1 MPCGPFQNRE
11 ACSIHFAQDPDVDD
25 PEAMCQYI
33 EDRSKEDDIMDGD
46 KIIYG
51 LDVQYMSLVD
61 NPAVGDSVWLKSK
74 NLKRKDRNDRQ
85 MKCKA
90 LDSGTNRGYFIKSQL
105 DDDNYVVKAVA
116 LIPDKVDGNGEAL
129 SEVEIYKAMLKFMDD
144 QKVDSQHD
152 FIEGKGTVVMN
163 WILDRE
169 EQFELKNGGTATY
182 PKGTWMVGIKVN
194 DPKEW
199 DKIKSG
205 ERTGFSI
212 AGYWSAIEVKKSPSK
227 ADQKEEHENDNDPD
241 SEKQELN
248 TDTEVNLMEK
258 EELIKVIHSE
268 LESFKKAQAEEAS
281 QKEAEAKEEKLTS
294 ELAEARKEIEE
305 LKKAL
310 ESKEEEQKA
319 EDDPDDEDEKEYSED
334 DDEEEKSEEK
344 ADEDEEADGP
354 EEEKEEKSF
363 EEKQLESRG
372 VLHRTTPGAPGT
384 KAKSGNMNAKA
395 LVNGYKSH
403 LTKGE

>member
-1 MPCGPFQNRE
+1 MPVGPFPNFE
-11 ACSIHFAQDPDVDD
+11 SCSLHFAQDPDVDD
-25 PEAMCQYI
+25 PEEMCRYI
-33 EDRSKEDDIMDGD
+33 ENRSKEDDIMDGD

-61 NPAVGDSVWLKSK
+61 NPAVGDSIWLKSK
-74 NLKRKDRNDRQ
+74 KLQRKDRNDRQ

-129 SEVEIYKAMLKFMDD
+129 SEAEIYKAMLKFMDY
-144 QKVDSQHD
+144 QNVDSQHD
-152 FIEGKGTVVMN
+152 FIEGKGKVVMN
-163 WILDRE
+163 WILDKE

-182 PKGTWMVGIKVN
+182 PKGTWLVGVKVN

-212 AGYWSAIEVKKSPSK
+212 AGYWSAIEVKKVPSK
-227 ADQKEEHENDNDPD
+227 ADHTETLPETKETDNSPD
-241 SEKQELN
+241 SENQEL
-248 TDTEVNLMEK
+248 TKETEVNPMEK
-258 EELIKVIHSE
+258 EEIQNIIRSE
-268 LESFKKAQAEEAS
+268 LESFKKVQAEEAS
-281 QKEAEAKEEKLTS
+281 QKEAHAKEEKLSS

-319 EDDPDDEDEKEYSED
+319 EEDTEED
-334 DDEEEKSEEK
+334 KPDEEKEEK
-344 ADEDEEADGP
+344 ADGEDDEEEADGP
-354 EEEKEEKSF
+354 EEEEKSF

-372 VLHRTTPGAPGT
+372 VLHRTTPGAPG
-384 KAKSGNMNAKA
+384 KKEKSGNMGVKS
-395 LVNGYKSH
+395 LINGYKSH
-403 LTKGE
+403 MTKGD

>member
-1 MPCGPFQNRE
+1 MPCGPFPDYQS
-11 ACSIHFAQDPDVDD
+11 CTLHFAQDPDVDD
-25 PEAMCQYI
+25 PEEMCRYI
-33 EDRSKEDDIMDGD
+33 EERSKEDDIMDGD

-74 NLKRKDRNDRQ
+74 KLKLKDRNDRQ
-85 MKCKA
+85 MKSKA
-90 LDSGTNRGYFIKSQL
+90 LHAGTGRGYFIKSEL

-129 SEVEIYKAMLKFMDD
+129 SEAEIYKAMLKFMDY

-169 EQFELKNGGTATY
+169 EQFELKNGGSATY

-212 AGYWSAIEVKKSPSK
+212 AGYWSAIEVKKHPSK
-227 ADQKEEHENDNDPD
+227 GDQKEEDENDNDPD
-241 SEKQELN
+241 SKNQELN

-258 EELIKVIHSE
+258 EEIQEIIHSE
-268 LESFKKAQAEEAS
+268 LESFRKAQAEESS
-281 QKEAEAKEEKLTS
+281 QKEALAKEEKLTS
-294 ELAEARKEIEE
+294 DLAEARKEIEE

-310 ESKEEEQKA
+310 ESKEEEEEEPEDEKA
-319 EDDPDDEDEKEYSED
+319 EDDPEEEDEKMEE
-334 DDEEEKSEEK
+334 DDEEEKAE
-344 ADEDEEADGP
+344 EDEEADGP
-354 EEEKEEKSF
+354 EEEEKTF
-363 EEKQLESRG
+363 EDKQLESRG
-372 VLHRTTPGAPGT
+372 VLHRTTPGAPG
-384 KAKSGNMNAKA
+384 KKGKSGDMGAKA

-403 LTKGE
+403 MTKGE